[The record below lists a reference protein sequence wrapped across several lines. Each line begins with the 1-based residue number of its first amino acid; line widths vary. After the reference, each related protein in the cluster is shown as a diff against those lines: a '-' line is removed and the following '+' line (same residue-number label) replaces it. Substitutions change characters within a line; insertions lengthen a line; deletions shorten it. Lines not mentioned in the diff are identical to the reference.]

1 VAVDPR
7 YPDRAEAFTMA
18 IDERKI
24 DEAVLALLYLRLH
37 DDCRAWKGFDWSVL
51 SRLHEKGFIED
62 PVNKAKSVELTESG
76 LAEAERL
83 FKMLF
88 VKE

>member
-1 VAVDPR
+1 
-7 YPDRAEAFTMA
+7 MA

-51 SRLHEKGFIED
+51 SRLHEKRIHRRSREQG
-62 PVNKAKSVELTESG
+62 
-76 LAEAERL
+76 
-83 FKMLF
+83 
-88 VKE
+88 